1 MRCGIPVLL
10 VLVLALPVAPT
21 WAGKLSYDQL
31 PIPMYGN
38 RPRTAQEQAADTKLI
53 QTVLSITGGDREA
66 GAKEALK
73 TGFQLCETGDLDTA
87 IKRFNQAWLLI
98 PNYPP
103 VFHAF
108 GWYMAKRG
116 EVDEAITMYKK
127 ALALDA
133 KYAIAMCDL
142 ARSYKDK
149 ALTQTAPEEMLALLS
164 KAVTLCD
171 EASRATTDD
180 DNLSYIYYQ
189 WATLLALTKNYPEA
203 WKKIH
208 LSRKYGG
215 KYIEDGFTQQLSTR
229 MSEPKND

>member
-10 VLVLALPVAPT
+10 VLVLALPVAPA
-21 WAGKLSYDQL
+21 WAGKLSYHQL

-38 RPRTAQEQAADTKLI
+38 RPRTAQEQAADAKLI
-53 QTVLSITGGDREA
+53 QTVLSVTGDREA
-66 GAKEALK
+66 AAKEALR

-87 IKRFNQAWLLI
+87 IKRFNQAWLLT

-116 EVDEAITMYKK
+116 EVDEAIAMYKK
-127 ALALDA
+127 ALELDA

-149 ALTQTAPEEMLALLS
+149 ALTQTNPAELLS
-164 KAVTLCD
+164 LLSQAITLCD

-189 WATLLALTKNYPEA
+189 WAVLLALRKDYAGAWTKFTCPDNMVETTS
-203 WKKIH
+203 
-208 LSRKYGG
+208 SRA
-215 KYIEDGFTQQLSTR
+215 S
-229 MSEPKND
+229 S

>member
-1 MRCGIPVLL
+1 MKKVGVILL
-10 VLVLALPVAPT
+10 LIGTILLPVAPA
-21 WAGKLSYDQL
+21 WAEKFSYEQL
-31 PIPMYGN
+31 PMYGN
-38 RPRTAQEQAADTKLI
+38 RPRTAQEQAADAALS
-53 QTVLSITGGDREA
+53 QTVLSVTGDREA
-66 GAKEALK
+66 GAKEALR

-87 IKRFNQAWLLI
+87 IKRFNQAWLLT

-108 GWYMAKRG
+108 GWYMAKWD

-127 ALALDA
+127 ALELDA

-149 ALTQTAPEEMLALLS
+149 ALTQTNPEELLALLS
-164 KAVTLCD
+164 KAITLCD

-203 WKKIH
+203 WEKIH

-215 KYIEDGFTQQLSTR
+215 LS
-229 MSEPKND
+229 SSC

>member
-10 VLVLALPVAPT
+10 VLVLALPVAPA
-21 WAGKLSYDQL
+21 WAGTLSDNQL
-31 PIPMYGN
+31 PMYGN
-38 RPRTAQEQAADTKLI
+38 RPRTAQEQAADAKLI
-53 QTVLSITGGDREA
+53 QTVLSITGDREA
-66 GAKEALK
+66 AAKEALS
-73 TGFQLCETGDLDTA
+73 TGFQLCKTGDLDTA
-87 IKRFNQAWLLI
+87 IKRFNQAWLLT

-116 EVDEAITMYKK
+116 EVEEALAMYKK
-127 ALALDA
+127 ALELDA

-164 KAVTLCD
+164 KAITLCD
-171 EASRATTDD
+171 EASRATTDE

-189 WATLLALTKNYPEA
+189 WATLLAFTKHYPEA
-203 WKKIH
+203 WEKIH

-215 KYIEDGFTQQLSTR
+215 KYIEDGFIQQLSTR
-229 MSEPKND
+229 MPDPKNY